1 MNKKYLDNEDYVNF
15 KIESKIGINTEI
27 MLPLSLVED
36 LKEHV
41 DAFDG
46 AVTYPIN
53 SVVFHALCVYMDYVK
68 AELVRFDSIKPHLE
82 RCMELDMQEMVIEN
96 SGD

>member
-1 MNKKYLDNEDYVNF
+1 MNNKYLDNEDYVNF

-46 AVTYPIN
+46 VVTYPIN

-68 AELVRFDSIKPHLE
+68 AELVRFDSVKPFIDKAVDVDL
-82 RCMELDMQEMVIEN
+82 QEMVVE
-96 SGD
+96 